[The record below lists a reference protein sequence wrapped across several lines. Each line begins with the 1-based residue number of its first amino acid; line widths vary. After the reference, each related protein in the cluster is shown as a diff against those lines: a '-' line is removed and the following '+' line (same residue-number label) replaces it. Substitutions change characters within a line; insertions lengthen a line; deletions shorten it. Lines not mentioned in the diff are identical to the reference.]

1 MVTYS
6 HFLMTALAGDQLKRR
21 KFSQHI
27 KAFLIGSFMPDVP
40 LALLTLGSAAYYW
53 YLSTITP
60 DFNMGGAMMRVFNE
74 LYFKNPWWIG
84 LTSFFH
90 APLLIVVYIALGW
103 VGMRRG
109 KRWGRMLFWFGLG
122 CAFHSLVDILTHHD
136 DGPVVFYPLNWY
148 YRFPSPVSYW
158 DRRHY
163 GDIFR
168 VFENTL
174 DAAILLYFAVVWV
187 RQRLQ
192 KK

>member
-1 MVTYS
+1 
-6 HFLMTALAGDQLKRR
+6 
-21 KFSQHI
+21 
-27 KAFLIGSFMPDVP
+27 
-40 LALLTLGSAAYYW
+40 
-53 YLSTITP
+53 
-60 DFNMGGAMMRVFNE
+60 
-74 LYFKNPWWIG
+74 
-84 LTSFFH
+84 
-90 APLLIVVYIALGW
+90 
-103 VGMRRG
+103 
-109 KRWGRMLFWFGLG
+109 
-122 CAFHSLVDILTHHD
+122 
-136 DGPVVFYPLNWY
+136 VFYPLNWY